1 MQCSRR
7 GHTRDW
13 QNCGMMFSI
22 LLSLPFPFV
31 LSIVWELTSSS
42 IVRRAYRESLAGS
55 SWRKDA
61 DNRTWFIC
69 LIYVGLFDFA
79 KLTSSLKKDVRWN
92 FQLKGAKREWEI
104 SVHSSAK
111 LSALILPHAGCSA
124 PALLCVSGLQDKSR
138 GRTGETG
145 RRPYPETANPIVS
158 LGPGPISAVRS
169 LAFHMQ
175 KKHFTKRNKILP
187 RVWQFAFWTITPNKG
202 P

>member
-1 MQCSRR
+1 MHCSRH
-7 GHTRDW
+7 GLTRDW
-13 QNCGMMFSI
+13 QNCRVMFSI

-31 LSIVWELTSSS
+31 LSIVRELTSSS
-42 IVRRAYRESLAGS
+42 IVRRAYRESLTGS

-61 DNRTWFIC
+61 GNRTWFIC

-92 FQLKGAKREWEI
+92 FQLKGARGEREI

-111 LSALILPHAGCSA
+111 LRALILLHPCCPAPLRILPTGQSLGAG
-124 PALLCVSGLQDKSR
+124 L
-138 GRTGETG
+138 GRL
-145 RRPYPETANPIVS
+145 PYPETASQIVS
-158 LGPGPISAVRS
+158 LGSGPISAVMS

-175 KKHFTKRNKILP
+175 KKHFIKRNWILP
-187 RVWQFAFWTITPNKG
+187 RVWRLAFWTITPNKG

>member
-1 MQCSRR
+1 MQCSRH

-13 QNCGMMFSI
+13 QNCRMMFSI
-22 LLSLPFPFV
+22 LLSLPFLFV

-79 KLTSSLKKDVRWN
+79 KLTFSLKKDVRWN
-92 FQLKGAKREWEI
+92 FQLKGAKGEWEI

-111 LSALILPHAGCSA
+111 LSALILLHTCCSA
-124 PALLCVSGLQDKSR
+124 PLCLWPTGQSLGAGL
-138 GRTGETG
+138 G
-145 RRPYPETANPIVS
+145 RRSYPETANPIVS

-175 KKHFTKRNKILP
+175 KKHFIKRNKILP
-187 RVWQFAFWTITPNKG
+187 RVWQLAFWTITPNKG